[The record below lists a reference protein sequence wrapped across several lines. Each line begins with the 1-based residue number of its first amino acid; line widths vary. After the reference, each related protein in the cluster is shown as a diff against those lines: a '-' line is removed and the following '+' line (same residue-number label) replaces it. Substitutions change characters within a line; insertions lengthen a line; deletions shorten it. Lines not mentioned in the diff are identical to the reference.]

1 MTMSQ
6 NDTQQDTEQDITEL
20 LIDFHQGTERQG
32 PGSIADTELALS
44 LCRFD
49 AGKTLQILDLGCGT
63 GSSTFILARHLTA
76 HITAVD
82 MATSFLKAI
91 NEHALKLGLS
101 DQVHTMEA
109 SIDNLPIEKHSI
121 DLIWAEGSIYNI
133 GCAKGLQYWATLI
146 KPGGHVAF
154 SEITWLSE
162 KRDPQIEGYWMTE
175 YPEITTVAGNLEKI
189 AQAGLDT
196 IGHFILPPSSW
207 IDSYYKPLMG
217 NSESFL
223 ARHNHSALSKQIVE
237 ATQLEY
243 DLYLSHQS
251 AYSYG
256 FYIARK
262 PQ

>member
-1 MTMSQ
+1 MHQDSNQ
-6 NDTQQDTEQDITEL
+6 EDTEQDFIEL

-63 GSSTFILARHLTA
+63 GSSTFVLASHLTA
-76 HITAVD
+76 SITAVD
-82 MATSFLKAI
+82 MAPSFLKAL
-91 NEHALKLGLS
+91 NEHAQKLSLD
-101 DQVHTMEA
+101 DQIRTIEA

-133 GCAKGLQYWATLI
+133 GCEKGLQYWATLI
-146 KPGGHVAF
+146 KPGGHIAF

-162 KRDPQIEGYWMTE
+162 KRDPQIEDYWMAE
-175 YPEITTVAGNLEKI
+175 YPEITTVSGNLNKI

-196 IGHFILPPSSW
+196 LGHFILPPSSW
-207 IDSYYKPLMG
+207 IDAYYKPLMA
-217 NSESFL
+217 NADAFL
-223 ARHNHSALSKQIVE
+223 ERHRHSDMAKQIVNS
-237 ATQLEY
+237 TQQEF
-243 DLYLSHQS
+243 DLYLGYQN

-262 PQ
+262 P